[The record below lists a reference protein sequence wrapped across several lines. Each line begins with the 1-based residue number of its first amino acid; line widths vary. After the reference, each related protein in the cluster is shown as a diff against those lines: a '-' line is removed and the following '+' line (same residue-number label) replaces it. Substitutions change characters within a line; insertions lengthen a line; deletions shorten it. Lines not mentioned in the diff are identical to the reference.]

1 MTHSQ
6 IILILANIWIVHG
19 IKDTKFALGVGICYL
34 IVYIIF
40 GIFGK

>member
-6 IILILANIWIVHG
+6 ILLILANIWIAHG
-19 IKDTKFALGVGICYL
+19 SKDTKFALGVGICYL
-34 IVYIIF
+34 IVYIIW